1 MNIILHVNINLTQI
15 LYVKLESSVKV
26 ICMCSRKKTYHMYKP
41 TIWNYHFKWL
51 KINKKNLIG
60 LNIYQKTCYL
70 CIMCIR
76 TYFFPGQIIFF
87 YHLLQ
92 NIYWGKYCVH
102 CSISLVLLL
111 YKYCI
116 TLFPISSAVCEF
128 ITAHSTWY
136 YLVTNPE
143 ILIDDM
149 IKHIHSHY
157 FLSKSKMYTFCDY
170 K

>member
-26 ICMCSRKKTYHMYKP
+26 ICMCSRKKTYHMYKS

-128 ITAHSTWY
+128 ITAHSTWHN
-136 YLVTNPE
+136 LDTNPE

-157 FLSKSKMYTFCDY
+157 FL
-170 K
+170 